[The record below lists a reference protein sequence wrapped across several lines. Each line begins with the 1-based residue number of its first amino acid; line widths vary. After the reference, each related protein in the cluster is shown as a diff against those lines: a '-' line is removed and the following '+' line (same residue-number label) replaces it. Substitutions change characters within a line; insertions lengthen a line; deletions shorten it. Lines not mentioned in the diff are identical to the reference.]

1 MTKAL
6 ILMSVMNQMEER
18 LIGKKAKGRVR
29 VKSNVLLPHNV
40 DGTDYI
46 LLTDDHLKASYTIQL
61 NSFQSFNYHR
71 KQNHCHFA
79 LYVDPI
85 LDTRLMI

>member
-6 ILMSVMNQMEER
+6 TPMSGMSQMEER
-18 LIGKKAKGRVR
+18 LIGKKGKGRVR

-61 NSFQSFNYHR
+61 NSFQSSNYHR

-79 LYVDPI
+79 LYVDPM